1 MTKVEIRRTKRS
13 CDGCTKCCQGHLSGE
28 AHGHAFYQGRPCFY
42 CSEDG
47 CTIYANR
54 PDNPCKTYS
63 CSWLNDPDIPEW
75 MKPDKVGAIVSKKL
89 VKGIEYLELVEAG
102 NVMPAKVLSWFVTY
116 GLNKKLNLLWQVE
129 GGNNWIGSNEFLDA
143 MKPQEN
149 N

>member
-1 MTKVEIRRTKRS
+1 
-13 CDGCTKCCQGHLSGE
+13 
-28 AHGHAFYQGRPCFY
+28 
-42 CSEDG
+42 
-47 CTIYANR
+47 
-54 PDNPCKTYS
+54 
-63 CSWLNDPDIPEW
+63 

>member
-1 MTKVEIRRTKRS
+1 
-13 CDGCTKCCQGHLSGE
+13 
-28 AHGHAFYQGRPCFY
+28 
-42 CSEDG
+42 
-47 CTIYANR
+47 
-54 PDNPCKTYS
+54 
-63 CSWLNDPDIPEW
+63 
-75 MKPDKVGAIVSKKL
+75 MKPDKVGAIVSKKI